1 MVIIARVVCYKLFKS
16 GSAAHLRLKLV
27 LAISVLYL
35 LFRPWLSWKGYN
47 ASSDDHAL
55 GLNSTAGS
63 LYEDIHMSMTS
74 LTGFLNGLKVDTES
88 EIIHVVPAV
97 LIGERVPNCG
107 LPEPCANDSFA
118 VHIFTGKDHHD
129 QPRLC
134 VDGKYILG
142 ANLNSGGRGMNVAV
156 IDSVTR
162 FVQHVSHFDTYEEDS
177 SQLETLLLNLRQG
190 DILILLTFDEPT
202 RKLSQIARLLLHE
215 LGSAMAQNLHYR
227 SSWYFITQKGISGF
241 SPYEDLHF
249 VEAKGWAVPHDT
261 RFCIPFQMSGRS
273 IHPDPRPQEN
283 LARRHFC
290 KKYQHFS
297 SFCSGDVVDNSLSPN
312 PSVRYPSSKIFSTP
326 VIVMSGEDVRH
337 LPLTLETLVMQPG
350 IKPHRV
356 VVFYLPENP
365 EVKELCDLFEFAAEQ
380 IDTAK
385 IGKPCDQFTEAFEL
399 AKRLFPDAV
408 HFVVIEEGVLLGPDF
423 LAYIGQLLPLL
434 EMDSTISSIS
444 AWNDNGFQGVSG
456 NNKRLFRVESL
467 TGMGFL
473 VRRGFPAA
481 TWCERRFVLEGSPSG
496 GDTISPDVSRVMR
509 ISDLVYDDETPFS
522 EAIGAL
528 LSQERVTDMEL
539 GVTIGGVETLERSH
553 YEKVLHGMLS
563 TCETWVLIQRY
574 LTLCSTGSWL
584 PHLSS
589 STASNRPPISIFFHQ
604 ASKDDFET
612 LRALCSCF
620 GLYHHPKFSPRGLY
634 RGMLRFTWKGRDMFL
649 IGRYS
654 PYYKYKPKNTS
665 PVSLRIATSG

>member
-47 ASSDDHAL
+47 ASSGDHAL

-241 SPYEDLHF
+241 SPYEDTCL
-249 VEAKGWAVPHDT
+249 
-261 RFCIPFQMSGRS
+261 
-273 IHPDPRPQEN
+273 
-283 LARRHFC
+283 
-290 KKYQHFS
+290 
-297 SFCSGDVVDNSLSPN
+297 
-312 PSVRYPSSKIFSTP
+312 
-326 VIVMSGEDVRH
+326 
-337 LPLTLETLVMQPG
+337 
-350 IKPHRV
+350 
-356 VVFYLPENP
+356 
-365 EVKELCDLFEFAAEQ
+365 LC
-380 IDTAK
+380 
-385 IGKPCDQFTEAFEL
+385 
-399 AKRLFPDAV
+399 V
-408 HFVVIEEGVLLGPDF
+408 
-423 LAYIGQLLPLL
+423 
-434 EMDSTISSIS
+434 
-444 AWNDNGFQGVSG
+444 
-456 NNKRLFRVESL
+456 
-467 TGMGFL
+467 
-473 VRRGFPAA
+473 
-481 TWCERRFVLEGSPSG
+481 
-496 GDTISPDVSRVMR
+496 
-509 ISDLVYDDETPFS
+509 
-522 EAIGAL
+522 
-528 LSQERVTDMEL
+528 
-539 GVTIGGVETLERSH
+539 
-553 YEKVLHGMLS
+553 
-563 TCETWVLIQRY
+563 
-574 LTLCSTGSWL
+574 
-584 PHLSS
+584 
-589 STASNRPPISIFFHQ
+589 
-604 ASKDDFET
+604 
-612 LRALCSCF
+612 
-620 GLYHHPKFSPRGLY
+620 
-634 RGMLRFTWKGRDMFL
+634 
-649 IGRYS
+649 
-654 PYYKYKPKNTS
+654 
-665 PVSLRIATSG
+665 

>member
-1 MVIIARVVCYKLFKS
+1 MAIIARVLCHILFKS
-16 GSAAHLRLKLV
+16 GGASHARLRLV
-27 LAISVLYL
+27 LAVSLLYI
-35 LFRPWLSWKGYN
+35 LFRPWLSWKGYGSRDGDY
-47 ASSDDHAL
+47 AQGS
-55 GLNSTAGS
+55 NSTGS
-63 LYEDIHMSMTS
+63 VYEDTQIGMTS
-74 LTGFLNGLKVDTES
+74 LTGFLNALKVDTES
-88 EIIHVVPAV
+88 EIIHVVPAIM
-97 LIGERVPNCG
+97 IGERVPNCG
-107 LPEPCANDSFA
+107 LPEPCAEDSFA

-142 ANLNSGGRGMNVAV
+142 ANLNGGGRGMNVAV

-162 FVQHVSHFDTYEEDS
+162 FVQHVSHFDTYEDDS

-249 VEAKGWAVPHDT
+249 VEAKGWAVPHDI
-261 RFCIPFQMSGRS
+261 RFCIPFKMSGRA

-283 LARRHFC
+283 LGRRHFC
-290 KKYQHFS
+290 EKYHHFP
-297 SFCSGDVVDNSLSPN
+297 SFCSGDVIDNPLLPN
-312 PSVRYPSSKIFSTP
+312 PSVKSPNSKIFSTP

-350 IKPHRV
+350 IDPRHV
-356 VVFYLPENP
+356 MVFYLPENP

-380 IDTAK
+380 IDSAK
-385 IGKPCDQFTEAFEL
+385 IAKTCDQFTEAFDSAERQFL
-399 AKRLFPDAV
+399 DAA

-423 LAYIGQLLPLL
+423 LAYLGQLLPLL
-434 EMDSTISSIS
+434 ELDSTISSIS

-456 NNKRLFRVESL
+456 NNKKVYRIENL
-467 TGMGFL
+467 TGMGFV
-473 VRRGFPAA
+473 VRRGFPAQ
-481 TWCERRFVLEGSPSG
+481 TWCERRFTSDGSPSG
-496 GDTISPDVSRVMR
+496 GDTLSPDASRVMR
-509 ISDLVYDDETPFS
+509 VSDLVSIAETASS
-522 EAIGAL
+522 EALEAL
-528 LSQERVTDMEL
+528 LSRDRVTDMEL
-539 GVTIGGVETLERSH
+539 GVIIEDLETLERSH
-553 YEKVLHGMLS
+553 YEKVLHTLLS
-563 TCETWVLIQRY
+563 TSQAWALIQRY
-574 LTLCSTGSWL
+574 LAMCSAGSWL

-589 STASNRPPISIFFHQ
+589 SATSNRPAISIYFDQ
-604 ASKDDFET
+604 TSRDDFET

-620 GLYHHPKFSPRGLY
+620 GLYYHPKLPPRGLY
-634 RGMLRFTWKGRDMFL
+634 RGMLRFTWKERDVFL

-654 PYYKYKPKNTS
+654 PYYKYKPKNMN
-665 PVSLRIATSG
+665 PVSLHGIAAG

>member
-1 MVIIARVVCYKLFKS
+1 M
-16 GSAAHLRLKLV
+16 
-27 LAISVLYL
+27 
-35 LFRPWLSWKGYN
+35 
-47 ASSDDHAL
+47 
-55 GLNSTAGS
+55 
-63 LYEDIHMSMTS
+63 
-74 LTGFLNGLKVDTES
+74 
-88 EIIHVVPAV
+88 
-97 LIGERVPNCG
+97 
-107 LPEPCANDSFA
+107 
-118 VHIFTGKDHHD
+118 
-129 QPRLC
+129 
-134 VDGKYILG
+134 
-142 ANLNSGGRGMNVAV
+142 
-156 IDSVTR
+156 
-162 FVQHVSHFDTYEEDS
+162 
-177 SQLETLLLNLRQG
+177 
-190 DILILLTFDEPT
+190 
-202 RKLSQIARLLLHE
+202 
-215 LGSAMAQNLHYR
+215 
-227 SSWYFITQKGISGF
+227 
-241 SPYEDLHF
+241 
-249 VEAKGWAVPHDT
+249 
-261 RFCIPFQMSGRS
+261 
-273 IHPDPRPQEN
+273 
-283 LARRHFC
+283 
-290 KKYQHFS
+290 
-297 SFCSGDVVDNSLSPN
+297 DNSLSPN

-563 TCETWVLIQRY
+563 TCETWALIQRY

-654 PYYKYKPKNTS
+654 PYYKYKPKSTI